1 VPKTIAATTI
11 VKQTN
16 FEFTIT
22 EPFSIKSDG
31 EVRATDMVEYGL
43 DALYEYSCVPKID
56 LDAFLIAKVTG
67 WDEYNFLAG
76 EANLF
81 FEGKFIGKS
90 VLDTRHSSDTL
101 RISLG
106 RDSNVSV
113 KREKLKNLSSRQL
126 IGSSQKSSFTYEIT
140 VRNKKTQPVLILIE
154 DQLPIPNTK
163 DIDVDKIEDS
173 NAAHN
178 EETGLLKWKK
188 VIQPGKSE
196 TIKLQ
201 YAIRYPK
208 SSNMILE

>member
-1 VPKTIAATTI
+1 
-11 VKQTN
+11 
-16 FEFTIT
+16 
-22 EPFSIKSDG
+22 
-31 EVRATDMVEYGL
+31 
-43 DALYEYSCVPKID
+43 
-56 LDAFLIAKVTG
+56 
-67 WDEYNFLAG
+67 
-76 EANLF
+76 
-81 FEGKFIGKS
+81 
-90 VLDTRHSSDTL
+90 LDTRNSSDTL

-126 IGSSQKSSFTYEIT
+126 IGSSQKSSFTYQIT

-173 NAAHN
+173 NAEHN

-188 VIQPGKSE
+188 VIQPGKTE
-196 TIKLQ
+196 AIKLQ
-201 YAIRYPK
+201 YTIRYPK